1 MSGPVLSG
9 PVLSGPF
16 LSGPVLSGEGL
27 VAVRGARTVLAGVD
41 VEVHAGERLALL
53 GPSGSGKTTL
63 LTLLGGLERPQAG
76 VVRLGA
82 TDVATLDP
90 PALRASVGLVLQ
102 GYGLV
107 SLLTAQEN
115 VALPLM
121 ARRVPRSEVE
131 RRTDDA
137 LRAVGLGERGT
148 HLVEELSGGEQQ
160 RVAVARALASEPAVL
175 LADEPTA
182 ELDAASRGVVLD
194 LLLGRARTGVAVVLA
209 THDPVVARRC
219 DRRLQVEDGVLTE
232 LDA

>member
-1 MSGPVLSG
+1 MTAPGHEVVLRG
-9 PVLSGPF
+9 T
-16 LSGPVLSGEGL
+16 GL
-27 VAVRGARTVLAGVD
+27 VAVRGSRQVLAGVD
-41 VEVHAGERLALL
+41 VQVRSGERLALL

-63 LTLLGGLERPQAG
+63 LTLLAGLELPQAG
-76 VVRLGA
+76 TVHLGEH
-82 TDVATLDP
+82 DVAAIEP
-90 PALRASVGLVLQ
+90 SALRSRVGLVLQ

-121 ARRVPRSEVE
+121 ARRLLRGQVE
-131 RRTDDA
+131 QRTDDA
-137 LRAVGLGERGT
+137 LRAVGLGKRGT

-160 RVAVARALASEPAVL
+160 RVAVARALACAPDVL

-182 ELDAASRGVVLD
+182 ELDAASRTVVLD
-194 LLLGRARTGVAVVLA
+194 LLLGLARTGVAVVLA

-232 LDA
+232 LED